1 MFEDRERFRR
11 HKWACPY
18 YRENW
23 VHGEQRTAEGEI
35 LLYEVYCLKGWP
47 PESRDEQDSCMK
59 SARCC
64 WRNQEDHSI
73 TPEESATLRE
83 VRGA

>member
-1 MFEDRERFRR
+1 MFQDQARWRR
-11 HKWACPY
+11 HKGACPY

-23 VHGEQRTAEGEI
+23 VPGEQRTSQGDL

-47 PESRDEQDSCMK
+47 PVSGDEQNLCM
-59 SARCC
+59 SSNRCC

-73 TPEESATLRE
+73 TPEESQALRSSQS
-83 VRGA
+83 A